1 MPYDLVVLDLDGT
14 ILDGSFKLDSGL
26 ATACRGAMAR
36 GLTITIATGRMPP
49 AAQRYWEELEITAP
63 VILYNGALVR
73 DPVGGRDLLAATL
86 PRGLPWAVFPILAGA
101 AVDPLFYRND
111 TLYCLKLTPEVV
123 AYCREMGLTAE
134 PISEPETFLRSGVLI
149 KCLFIGDPAD
159 LQALR
164 GELASAVGDLGRL
177 VISRPRYLELL
188 PADASKGVALMF
200 LAGHLGV
207 PLHRVIAVGDQEN
220 DIEMIREAG
229 MGIAMAHAPDEV
241 KAAADRVAPSPEQ
254 GGLLALL
261 AQLCPDHFT
270 PPPH

>member
-26 ATACRGAMAR
+26 VTACRGAMAR

-86 PRGLPWAVFPILAGA
+86 PRGLPWAVFPIFAGA
-101 AVDPLFYRND
+101 AVDPLFYQND
-111 TLYCLKLTPEVV
+111 TLYCLKLTPQVV
-123 AYCREMGLTAE
+123 TYCREMGLTAE
-134 PISEPETFLRSGVLI
+134 PISEPETFLRSGVFI
-149 KCLFIGDPAD
+149 KCLFIGLPDD
-159 LQALR
+159 LNVIR
-164 GELASAVGDLGRL
+164 EKLAAAVGHQARL

-188 PADASKGVALMF
+188 PADASKGAALRF
-200 LAGHLGV
+200 LAGCLGV
-207 PLHRVIAVGDQEN
+207 PLARVIAVGDQEN
-220 DIEMIREAG
+220 DLEMIREAG
-229 MGIAMAHAPDEV
+229 VGIAMAHAPDEV
-241 KAAADRVAPSPEQ
+241 KAAADRVAPPPAE

-261 AQLCPDHFT
+261 SRLCPEFFGS
-270 PPPH
+270 